1 MLNPNPDIT
10 VHLADPES
18 TEARLCLA
26 AYYALLNERFDT
38 GFEVAKSADPQA
50 DAMRPPIGGF
60 WVARLGETPVGCV
73 GLKGGAEYGEVKRL
87 WVDASVRGRGLAR
100 RLMQTIEDQARA
112 TGITVL
118 RLDTNAK
125 LPEALKLYQNSG
137 WTEIPRFNADPY
149 PTHFFEKRL
158 SASDQRP
165 AEPC

>member
-1 MLNPNPDIT
+1 MHDPKSDIT
-10 VHLADPES
+10 IHLVDPES
-18 TEARLCLA
+18 SESRGCLA
-26 AYYALLNERFDT
+26 AYYDLLNQRFDS
-38 GFEVAKSADPQA
+38 GFEVARSADPQA

-87 WVDASVRGRGLAR
+87 WVDASIRGRGLAR
-100 RLMQTIEDQARA
+100 RLMREVEDHARA

-125 LPEALKLYQNSG
+125 LPEAIALYTSTG
-137 WTEIPRFNADPY
+137 WTEIPRFNDDPY

-158 SASDQRP
+158 
-165 AEPC
+165 